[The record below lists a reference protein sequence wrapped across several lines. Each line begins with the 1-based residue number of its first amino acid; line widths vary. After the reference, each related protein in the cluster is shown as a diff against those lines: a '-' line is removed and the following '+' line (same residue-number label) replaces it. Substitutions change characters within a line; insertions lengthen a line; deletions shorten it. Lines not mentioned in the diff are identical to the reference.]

1 MTSMPQRK
9 IVEAAATW
17 YVQFQSEPP
26 TDRQRQA
33 WQRWL
38 DSDPAH
44 RLAWEQMEQMQRH
57 LGALPR
63 EASRRALSTGQQRR
77 QVLKLLALIAATGY
91 LGWSVEDRISPSALW
106 ADHRT
111 AVGEHRAIE
120 LADGTRIELNTDTA
134 VDIRFDPQQRL
145 IELLQGEILVSTGQR
160 GDQRPLY
167 VATREGR
174 VQALGTVFSVR
185 QLSTATRVGVLEDQ
199 VRLWPRDAGAA
210 DQRLKAGESAEFDR
224 DHVSLH
230 RPYAAAQA
238 AWVHGQLIVLDAT
251 LGDVIEE
258 LDRYRAGSL
267 RCDANAARMRV
278 SGTFKVNDSD
288 AVLSNLQATLP
299 ISVSYFTRYWV
310 SIKHR

>member
-1 MTSMPQRK
+1 MASLPQRQ

-17 YVQFQSEPP
+17 YVQFQSEAP

-44 RLAWEQMEQMQRH
+44 RVAWEHMEQMQRH

-63 EASRRALSTGQQRR
+63 EASRRALSAGQQRR
-77 QVLKLLALIAATGY
+77 QVLKLLALVGATGY
-91 LGWSVEDRISPSALW
+91 LGWNLRDRISPSALW
-106 ADHRT
+106 ADYRT
-111 AVGEHRAIE
+111 AVGAHRSIE

-134 VDIRFDPQQRL
+134 VDIRYDAQQRL
-145 IELLQGEILVSTGQR
+145 IRLLQGEILVNTGKR

-199 VRLWPRDAGAA
+199 VRISPKDAPAD
-210 DQRLKAGESAEFDR
+210 DQRLKAGESAEFDGL
-224 DHVSLH
+224 HVSAH
-230 RPYAAAQA
+230 QPYTASQA
-238 AWVHGQLIVLDAT
+238 AWVNGQLIVLDAT
-251 LGDVIEE
+251 LGEVAEE
-258 LDRYRAGSL
+258 LERYRPGRL
-267 RCDANAARMRV
+267 RCEPQAARLRV

-299 ISVSYFTRYWV
+299 ISVSYFSRYWV
-310 SIKHR
+310 TVRHR

>member
-1 MTSMPQRK
+1 MPSLPQRQ

-17 YVQFQSEPP
+17 YVQFQSEAP

-44 RLAWEQMEQMQRH
+44 RVAWEQMEQMQRH

-63 EASRRALSTGQQRR
+63 EASQRALSAGQQRR
-77 QVLKLLALIAATGY
+77 QVLKLLVLFGATGY
-91 LGWSVEDRISPSALW
+91 LSLNVGDRISPSAFW
-106 ADHRT
+106 ADYRT
-111 AVGEHRAIE
+111 AVGVHRSIK

-134 VDIRFDPQQRL
+134 VDILYDPQQRL
-145 IELLQGEILVSTGQR
+145 IRLLQGEILVSTAKR
-160 GDQRPLY
+160 SDPRPLY

-199 VRLWPRDAGAA
+199 VRLSPRDAPAD

-224 DHVSLH
+224 QHVSPHL
-230 RPYAAAQA
+230 PYAASQA
-238 AWVHGQLIVLDAT
+238 AWVNGQLIVLDAA
-251 LGDVIEE
+251 LGDVIDE
-258 LDRYRAGSL
+258 LDRYRPGSL
-267 RCDANAARMRV
+267 RCATNAAQLRV

-299 ISVSYFTRYWV
+299 ISVSYLTRYWV
-310 SIKHR
+310 TIKHR

>member
-1 MTSMPQRK
+1 MASVPQRK

-17 YVQFQSEPP
+17 YVQFQSETPS
-26 TDRQRQA
+26 DRQRQA

-63 EASRRALSTGQQRR
+63 EASRRALSAGQQRR
-77 QVLKLLALIAATGY
+77 QVLKLLAMLGATGY
-91 LGWSVEDRISPSALW
+91 LGWTVDDRISPVALW
-106 ADHRT
+106 ADYRT
-111 AVGEHRAIE
+111 GVGARRSVE
-120 LADGTRIELNTDTA
+120 LVDGTRIELNTDTA
-134 VDIRFDPQQRL
+134 VDISYDPQQRL
-145 IELLQGEILVSTGQR
+145 IKLLHGEILVSTGKR
-160 GDQRPLY
+160 GDQRPLF
-167 VATREGR
+167 VATREGQ

-199 VRLWPRDAGAA
+199 VRLSPGDAPAD

-224 DHVSLH
+224 QHVAPH
-230 RPYAAAQA
+230 RPYAASQT
-238 AWVHGQLIVLDAT
+238 AWVNGQLIVLDAT
-251 LGDVIEE
+251 LGEVMEE
-258 LDRYRAGSL
+258 LGRYRPGAL
-267 RCDANAARMRV
+267 HCEPQAARLRV

-299 ISVSYFTRYWV
+299 ISVRYFTRYWV
-310 SIKHR
+310 TIKHR